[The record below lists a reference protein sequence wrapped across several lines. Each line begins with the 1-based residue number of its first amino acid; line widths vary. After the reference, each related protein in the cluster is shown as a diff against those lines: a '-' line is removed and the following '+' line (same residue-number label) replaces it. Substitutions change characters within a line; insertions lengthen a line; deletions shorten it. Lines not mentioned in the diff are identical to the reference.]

1 VNRKGIIGIAVALPV
16 IVVAALV
23 IGLLSYAHELPWQS
37 QPTAIPV
44 TPFANLSSPAPVGTT
59 VSSVPTTSAPTTAA
73 PTSAPA
79 ATAAIAPTTA
89 AYATAVNTAAIP
101 GTATAGAPVA
111 TATSPAASAPSGTT
125 AATTGGAKF
134 AIAADQSQAQ
144 VTVNEKF
151 ANLPA
156 PSDAV
161 LTTNAIQGQIVLG
174 PDTKPTDASK
184 IQVDLRTLKSDKTQ
198 RDNFIRQ
205 NTLQSDQFPLAEYT
219 ITGVEQWNGPL
230 QNGQQAT
237 FKLVGQMTIHGVT
250 KPVTFDTTATMNG
263 DTLNGTAKTSFTFE
277 DFGMTAPKVA
287 IVTANDK
294 IDLVMTIVAKKAA

>member
-1 VNRKGIIGIAVALPV
+1 MNRKGVIGIAVAIPV
-16 IVVAALV
+16 LVVAALV

-44 TPFANLSSPAPVGTT
+44 TPFANLSSPAPAGTT
-59 VSSVPTTSAPTTAA
+59 VSGVPTTAA

-79 ATAAIAPTTA
+79 ATPAVAPTTTG
-89 AYATAVNTAAIP
+89 AYAPAVSTAAIP
-101 GTATAGAPVA
+101 GTAT
-111 TATSPAASAPSGTT
+111 PAASVASATSAAAPAPSGTT
-125 AATTGGAKF
+125 AAATGGTTF
-134 AIAADQSQAQ
+134 TIVPDQSKAQ

-161 LTTNAIQGQIVLG
+161 LTTSSMQGQLVLG

-237 FKLVGQMTIHGVT
+237 
-250 KPVTFDTTATMNG
+250 
-263 DTLNGTAKTSFTFE
+263 LNSSGR
-277 DFGMTAPKVA
+277 
-287 IVTANDK
+287 
-294 IDLVMTIVAKKAA
+294 